1 MKRLYVFSIRSFI
14 GPFLVTFAISMF
26 ILIMQFFWKYVD
38 DLMGKGIETYIIF
51 ELLFFVSASL
61 IPLALPLAI
70 LLSSIMTMGN
80 LSENNEL
87 TALKASG
94 LSLYQILKPLTFVVL
109 FIALATFYFA
119 NYIIPVANYKWHS
132 LIFDI
137 QNTKIA
143 TIITPGVYS
152 KELDGYAIKVK
163 SLDSKGV
170 YHDLIIHDETSAT
183 ELKIIRAESA
193 TLYKSVNGK
202 YLFFDLKNGSVYEE
216 LATQSPVFSP
226 DGIRMT
232 NESSNRPSRRSKFD
246 QATYKIDLSGFVL
259 SKSDAES
266 FKDNYE
272 MLNVF
277 QLRSELD
284 SVMKHAKG
292 VQLNFLNSL
301 KSSHDYFQSKSLS
314 KIKDSVVIETSNPGT
329 NKDIFDTLQKIKI
342 DLHSFSRME
351 EISALS
357 SAIVKA
363 ENIQS
368 NLNGQLE
375 FKLGIN
381 RNIQRYWIEFHRK
394 FALTYAIIVLFF
406 VGAPLGAI
414 VKRGGFGAPVVIAA
428 LLFMIYF
435 VLNSVGESLVV
446 SEVLVPFIGMWFP
459 SMILTPI
466 AIILMRAAANDSPVF
481 DKERWAKLFS
491 FLKKKNANPVPHK

>member
-1 MKRLYVFSIRSFI
+1 
-14 GPFLVTFAISMF
+14 
-26 ILIMQFFWKYVD
+26 MQFFWKYVD

-94 LSLYQILKPLTFVVL
+94 LSLYQILKPLTAVVL
-109 FIALATFYFA
+109 LIALATFYFA

-163 SLDSKGV
+163 SLDEKGV
-170 YHDLIIHDETSAT
+170 YHDLIIHDETSQT
-183 ELKIIRAESA
+183 ELKIIRAETA

-226 DGIRMT
+226 DGVRMID
-232 NESSNRPSRRSKFD
+232 ESSSRPSRRSKFD

-277 QLRSELD
+277 QLQTELD

-292 VQLNFLNSL
+292 VQTNFLTSL
-301 KSSHDYFQSKSLS
+301 KHSHDYFQGKAMSR
-314 KIKDSVVIETSNPGT
+314 IKDSIEIATNNPGSNDAIT
-329 NKDIFDTLQKIKI
+329 DTLQKIKV
-342 DLHSFSRME
+342 DLYNFSKDE
-351 EISALS
+351 KITALS
-357 SAIVKA
+357 TAIVKIG
-363 ENIQS
+363 NLQS

-435 VLNSVGESLVV
+435 VLNSVGESLVL
-446 SEVLVPFIGMWFP
+446 SNVLSPFIGMWFP

-466 AIILMRAAANDSPVF
+466 AFVLMRAAANDSPVF
-481 DKERWAKLFS
+481 DKEKWTKLFLL
-491 FLKKKNANPVPHK
+491 FKKKNANSVSNQ